1 VRPVNRNV
9 QRGQATRD
17 QLVAVATRLFAE
29 RGYEDTSIEAV
40 LHDAGT
46 SRGSLYHHFS
56 SKEALFD
63 AVLEELE
70 ARVGRETQA
79 AASGA
84 RDPVEALRAGSLA
97 WVRLASDPV
106 IQRVLLLDAPS
117 VLGWQRWRDM
127 DERHT
132 LGLIRAALQ
141 ACAARGQLRLELTD
155 MFAHILFASLNE
167 LALLIARAAEPAT
180 ATRSAELAIDELI
193 GRLLRS

>member
-1 VRPVNRNV
+1 MRTPPSRLSCTTPVPVVARCTTIFRARRPCS
-9 QRGQATRD
+9 TR
-17 QLVAVATRLFAE
+17 
-29 RGYEDTSIEAV
+29 S
-40 LHDAGT
+40 
-46 SRGSLYHHFS
+46 SRS
-56 SKEALFD
+56 S
-63 AVLEELE
+63 
-70 ARVGRETQA
+70 RR
-79 AASGA
+79 ASGGRRKLLPA
-84 RDPVEALRAGSLA
+84 ALGTRSTALRAGSLA

-117 VLGWQRWRDM
+117 VLGWQRRRDM

-132 LGLIRAALQ
+132 LGLIRAVLQ
-141 ACAARGQLRLELTD
+141 ACAARGQLPPELTD